1 MVNSTLR
8 CPSCQA
14 EAAATG
20 KFCGKCG
27 APWPPPCPQCG
38 HRNPADNKFCGE
50 CGSRLERVI
59 PAGPGREADRA
70 PLRSATI
77 IRDAAPVAY
86 TPKHLAEKILRSRD
100 AFEGER
106 KQVTVL
112 FTDVSGFTAMSERLD
127 PEEVHE
133 IMNRAFEVI
142 LDAVHLFEGTVN
154 QFLGDGVMAL
164 FGAPIAHEDH
174 AHRALRAAL
183 AMQDGIS
190 PLRRE
195 IRRRHGVEFRIRMGI
210 NTGRVVVGAI
220 GRDLRMDYTAV
231 GDTTNLAARLLGVA
245 QPGQIVVSKGT
256 RRPTEGF
263 FTFEDLGEFSLKGK
277 SEPVRAYAVTAEIR
291 GRTRLEVSRE
301 RGLTPLV
308 GRERELR
315 QLTETYKLA
324 AAGAGGVALLVGDP
338 GIGKSRVLY
347 EFLRRIEGTGLL
359 ELEATC
365 VSHGRAMPFHPILAV
380 MRRYFDLPE
389 GLADGDAR
397 QRIGERLA
405 ALGLGGD
412 EAESLLTHFI
422 GIPTSDELLT
432 RLGGPQIKE
441 QTLAL
446 LRAVL
451 LGASAEKPT
460 VLVVENLHWADAS
473 SAEFLQ
479 LLAAEVPGHR
489 FLLVLSTRPGVIAP
503 YLTAPGTETIALEG
517 LGTVE
522 VHAMIRKSLEARQ
535 VSAPLVETL
544 LERCEGNPLYVEEM
558 LQQLR
563 ETGGILV
570 EDGEARLAAA
580 ESLLPGSIHDLIAA
594 RIDRLGDSVK
604 HTLQVA
610 AVVGR
615 EFAIPLLS
623 SALED
628 ADPLREH
635 LDELTRLEFLFPKT
649 QVPEPFY
656 SFKHALTQEVAYG
669 SLLERRRR
677 VYHERIG
684 VALEETR
691 AGRLD
696 DVVELLAYHYGRSAE
711 DEKAVDYAILAA
723 EKAQRRWAN
732 TEALAQFESASR
744 RLETMEDTLPNR
756 LRRIDSVV
764 KQAEVKFALGR
775 HAEHVAALE
784 AIREVVEASADPP
797 RKAAWYCWTG
807 FLHSLTGGRPE
818 VPLAYCREAS
828 AIADAHGLAEIGA
841 IADCCLTHVSVVA
854 GRLREALDAG
864 ERALLTF
871 ESRNNIWW
879 TCRTLWG
886 LSMAA
891 NAAGEWGRSLEYC
904 RRGLELGRIANDLRL
919 KVVGWW
925 RTGSTYVQQGI
936 PKAGLR
942 CCDEALS
949 LSPVAFDA
957 AMVKAI
963 KGYALVKSGEVATG
977 TAVLS
982 EVMAWLDQ
990 SKLQYTRCVIGLL
1003 LAEACLYQD
1012 DRARARTLA
1021 EGILAASRDFGYRH
1035 LEGVAERVIGEAV
1048 GVEDRSEAVA
1058 HLTRAER
1065 IGEETGAANEA
1076 AKSLMARA
1084 ILCRRSGDP
1093 AETRRLAERALAT
1106 FEALGTVDELARAE
1120 KLLSGLETVSPAQP

>member
-1 MVNSTLR
+1 MTPDSKLP
-8 CPSCQA
+8 CPNCQA
-14 EAAATG
+14 EVPAAG
-20 KFCGKCG
+20 KFCGECG
-27 APWPPPCPQCG
+27 APVPPPCPGCG
-38 HRNPADNKFCGE
+38 HRNPAGNKFCGE
-50 CGSRLERVI
+50 CGAKLGGASSAAAAPESAASPI
-59 PAGPGREADRA
+59 RA
-70 PLRSATI
+70 ATPL
-77 IRDAAPVAY
+77 RDAAPVAY
-86 TPKHLAEKILRSRD
+86 TPKHLAEKILQNRD

-112 FTDVSGFTAMSERLD
+112 FTDVSGFTAMSEGLD
-127 PEEVHE
+127 PEEVHV

-183 AMQDGIS
+183 AIQDGLS
-190 PLRRE
+190 PLKRE
-195 IRRRHGVEFRIRMGI
+195 IRRKHGVEFRVRMGV

-231 GDTTNLAARLLGVA
+231 GDTTNLAARLLGIA

-263 FTFEDLGEFSLKGK
+263 FTFESLGEFSLKGK
-277 SEPVRAYAVTAEIR
+277 SEPVPAYVVTAEIR

-308 GRERELR
+308 GRERELK
-315 QLTETYKLA
+315 QLTETYHRA
-324 AAGAGGVALLVGDP
+324 AAGEGAVALLVGEP

-347 EFLRRIEGTGLL
+347 EFLHRIEGTGLL
-359 ELEATC
+359 ELETTC

-380 MRRYFDLPE
+380 IRRYLDLPD
-389 GLADGDAR
+389 GLPDADAR
-397 QRIGERLA
+397 QRVGDSLE
-405 ALGLGGD
+405 ALGLRG
-412 EAESLLTHFI
+412 EEPAALLAHFL
-422 GIPTSDELLT
+422 GVPTPDELLT
-432 RLGGPQIKE
+432 RLGGAQVKE
-441 QTLAL
+441 RTLAM

-451 LGASAEKPT
+451 LRASAEKPA

-473 SAEFLQ
+473 SEEFLQ
-479 LLAAEVPGHR
+479 SLAAEVPGHR
-489 FLLVLSTRPGVIAP
+489 FFLVLSTRPG
-503 YLTAPGTETIALEG
+503 LTASYLAPPLAETITLEG
-517 LGTVE
+517 LGTDE
-522 VHAMIRKSLEARQ
+522 VQAMIRRFLDTQE

-544 LERCEGNPLYVEEM
+544 LERGEGNPLYVEEM
-558 LQQLR
+558 LRQLR
-563 ETGGILV
+563 ETGGVVV
-570 EDGEARLAAA
+570 EDGEARLTAAGD
-580 ESLLPGSIHDLIAA
+580 LLPGSIHDLIAA
-594 RIDRLGDSVK
+594 RIDRLADPVK

-615 EFAIPLLS
+615 EFATPILSRTLEEVGPL
-623 SALED
+623 
-628 ADPLREH
+628 PGH
-635 LDELTRLEFLFPKT
+635 LAELTVLEFVFPKA
-649 QVPEPFY
+649 QNPEPIF

-677 VYHERIG
+677 LYHKRVG

-732 TEALAQFESASR
+732 MDALAQFESAWK
-744 RLETMEDTLPNR
+744 RLEGMEDTLSNR

-775 HAEHVAALE
+775 HAEHVQALE

-797 RKAAWYCWTG
+797 RRAAWYCWTG

-818 VPLAYCREAS
+818 VPLAYCQEAS
-828 AIADAHGLAEIGA
+828 AIADTHGLAEIRA

-854 GRLREALDAG
+854 GRLREALVAG

-871 ESRNNIWW
+871 EARNNLWW

-891 NAAGEWGRSLEYC
+891 NASGDWGRSLEYC

-957 AMVKAI
+957 TMVKAI
-963 KGYALVKSGEVATG
+963 RGYALVKSGEVAVG
-977 TAVLS
+977 TTVLT
-982 EVMAWLDQ
+982 EVVAWLDQ
-990 SKLQYTRCVIGLL
+990 SKLQ
-1003 LAEACLYQD
+1003 
-1012 DRARARTLA
+1012 
-1021 EGILAASRDFGYRH
+1021 
-1035 LEGVAERVIGEAV
+1035 
-1048 GVEDRSEAVA
+1048 
-1058 HLTRAER
+1058 
-1065 IGEETGAANEA
+1065 
-1076 AKSLMARA
+1076 
-1084 ILCRRSGDP
+1084 
-1093 AETRRLAERALAT
+1093 
-1106 FEALGTVDELARAE
+1106 
-1120 KLLSGLETVSPAQP
+1120 

>member
-1 MVNSTLR
+1 MMAESQLR

-14 EAAATG
+14 EARPPG
-20 KFCGKCG
+20 KFCGECG
-27 APWPPPCPQCG
+27 ALLPLPCPGCG
-38 HRNPADNKFCGE
+38 HRNPATNKFCGE
-50 CGSRLERVI
+50 CGAKLVPPVPTAAEESAASRSRL
-59 PAGPGREADRA
+59 
-70 PLRSATI
+70 ATPF
-77 IRDAAPVAY
+77 RDTAPVAY
-86 TPKHLAEKILRSRD
+86 TPKHLAEKILRTRD

-127 PEEVHE
+127 PEEVHA

-183 AMQDGIS
+183 AMQDRIS
-190 PLRRE
+190 PLRHE
-195 IRRRHGVEFRIRMGI
+195 ILRKHGVDFRIRMGL

-256 RRPTEGF
+256 RRPTDGY

-277 SEPVRAYAVTAEIR
+277 SEPVRAYAVISEIR

-308 GRERELR
+308 GRERELTR
-315 QLTETYKLA
+315 LVDIFGHAQTGE
-324 AAGAGGVALLVGDP
+324 GAVVLLVGEP

-347 EFLRRIEGTGLL
+347 EFLRRIEGSGPL
-359 ELEATC
+359 ELETTC

-380 MRRYFDLPE
+380 IRRYLNLPDDLPD
-389 GLADGDAR
+389 ADVR
-397 QRIGERLA
+397 QRIGERLET
-405 ALGLGGD
+405 LGLGG
-412 EAESLLTHFI
+412 EEPVALLAHFI
-422 GIPTSDELLT
+422 GIPTPDEVVT
-432 RLGGPQIKE
+432 RLGGAQLKE
-441 QTLAL
+441 RTLAL
-446 LRAVL
+446 VRAVL
-451 LGASAEKPT
+451 LGASVEKPT

-473 SAEFLQ
+473 SADFVHS
-479 LLAAEVPGHR
+479 LAGDIPGHR
-489 FLLVLSTRPGVIAP
+489 FLLVLSTRPGATEP
-503 YLTAPGTETIALEG
+503 TLGETITLER

-522 VHAMIRKSLEARQ
+522 VHAMIRKVLDTSQ
-535 VSAPLVETL
+535 VSAPLVATL

-558 LQQLR
+558 LRQLR
-563 ETGGILV
+563 ETGGVVV

-580 ESLLPGSIHDLIAA
+580 GALLPGSIHDLIAA
-594 RIDRLGDSVK
+594 RIDRLEDSVK

-615 EFAIPLLS
+615 EFSIPVLS
-623 SALED
+623 RAVED
-628 ADPLREH
+628 PATLAQH
-635 LDELTRLEFLFPKT
+635 LTELTRLEFVFPKM
-649 QVPEPFY
+649 QLPEPIY

-677 VYHERIG
+677 LYHEHVGMI
-684 VALEETR
+684 LEETQ

-696 DVVELLAYHYGRSAE
+696 DAVELLAYHYGRSGL

-732 TEALAQFESASR
+732 TEALAQFEGAGK
-744 RLETMEDTLPNR
+744 RLDSMADTLPNR

-775 HAEHVAALE
+775 HAEHVQALE
-784 AIREVVEASADPP
+784 AIRDVVESSADPP
-797 RKAAWYCWTG
+797 RRAAWYCWTG

-818 VPLAYCREAS
+818 VPLAYCGEAS

-854 GRLREALDAG
+854 GQLRQALAAG
-864 ERALLTF
+864 ERALGAF
-871 ESRNNIWW
+871 EARNNIWW

-891 NAAGEWGRSLEYC
+891 NASGEWERSLEYC

-936 PKAGLR
+936 PHAGLR
-942 CCDEALS
+942 CCDEALA

-963 KGYALVKSGEVATG
+963 RGYALVKSGKVSAGTLILTEVVT
-977 TAVLS
+977 
-982 EVMAWLDQ
+982 WLDQ
-990 SKLQYTRCVIGLL
+990 SKLQYTRSVIGLL
-1003 LAEACLYQD
+1003 LAEAYLYQSD
-1012 DRARARTLA
+1012 HGRARELA
-1021 EGILAASRDFGYRH
+1021 HGILTISRDSGYRH
-1035 LEGVAERVIGEAV
+1035 LEGVAERLFGEALV
-1048 GVEDRSEAVA
+1048 GVDDVA
-1058 HLTRAER
+1058 AAEHLSRAEQLA
-1065 IGEETGAANEA
+1065 GDTGAANEG
-1076 AKSLMARA
+1076 AKSLMGRAELHRRRQDHAKARELA
-1084 ILCRRSGDP
+1084 KRAYGIF
-1093 AETRRLAERALAT
+1093 ET
-1106 FEALGTVDELARAE
+1106 LGTVDELTRAK
-1120 KLLSGLETVSPAQP
+1120 KLLSELDAPFHDQP